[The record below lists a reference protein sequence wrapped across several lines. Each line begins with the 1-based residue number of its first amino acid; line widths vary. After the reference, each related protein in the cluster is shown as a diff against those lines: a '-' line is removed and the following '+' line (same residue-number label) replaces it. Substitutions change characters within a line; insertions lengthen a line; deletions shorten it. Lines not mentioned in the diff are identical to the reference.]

1 MSILQKINIY
11 RRTLTKSFTKSIG
24 KTNFNQKIDLTKPVE
39 IKRVFIS
46 RPNGRLGN
54 LLLIGPLIQEVTA
67 TFPGCTIDLF
77 VKGGLAP
84 IVFKN
89 YENVNTIIS
98 LPGKPFKD
106 LTKYIKCW
114 FSLKNEK
121 YDLAIN
127 VDNNSSSGRL
137 STQFTRSKYKFL
149 GDANEDLQAQYKDYA
164 HIAKYPIYNLRNYL
178 TLFGI
183 KDNNN
188 PIPSLDLKLSAEEIA
203 QGKKLVNDT
212 IKNEKQTIC
221 IFTFATGAKCYSE
234 SWWETFYD
242 RLKSEY
248 ENYNIIEVLPVENVS
263 QIGFKAPT
271 FYSRDVREIGSFI
284 ANTAI
289 FIGADSGI
297 MHLASASK
305 TPTVGLFSG
314 TNISKYEPYN
324 NHSVAIDTNNSTID
338 EWIKTI
344 NTALLK

>member
-1 MSILQKINIY
+1 MNVLKKINAY
-11 RRTLTKSFTKSIG
+11 RRTLTKSFTNSIG
-24 KTNFNQKIDLTKPVE
+24 KTNFNQKIDLTKPVL

-54 LLLIGPLIQEVTA
+54 LLLIGPLIQEVTD
-67 TFPGCTIDLF
+67 TFPDCTIDLF

-89 YENVNTIIS
+89 YDNVNTIIS

-114 FSLKNEK
+114 FSLKKEK

-127 VDNNSSSGRL
+127 VDNGSSSGRL

-149 GDANEDLQAQYKDYA
+149 GDTNQDLQSKYKDYD
-164 HIAKYPIYNLRNYL
+164 HIAKYPIYNLRSYL

-183 KDNNN
+183 KDQNN

-203 QGKKLVNDT
+203 QGKKLVDDIT
-212 IKNEKQTIC
+212 KNEKQTIC

-234 SWWETFYD
+234 SWWSTFYG
-242 RLKSEY
+242 RLKAEY
-248 ENYNIIEVLPVENVS
+248 ANYNIIEVLPVENVS
-263 QIGFKAPT
+263 QIAFKAPT

-284 ANTAI
+284 ANTAL

-305 TPTVGLFSG
+305 TTTVGLFSG

-324 NHSVAIDTNNSTID
+324 NHSVAISTNNGNID